1 MIRSATAVQRS
12 SEAEAALRERLDA
25 YRYFMPIQ
33 RLSTP
38 EEQAAA
44 IAFLACD
51 DASYISGVSL
61 DTNGGLYVA

>member
-1 MIRSATAVQRS
+1 MIRGAAALQRS
-12 SEAEAALRERLDA
+12 AEAEAALRERLDA

-44 IAFLACD
+44 VAFLASE
-51 DASYISGVSL
+51 DASYINGVSL